1 SLTDIFSVTGGVRRT
16 EDEKG
21 FVYTQYIGADAEGN
35 GYPFFPGAVNEDG
48 VFAPGLLPLVGEGSG
63 ASSETF
69 EQTDFKFGLDATL
82 SDGTLLYYS
91 FSQGFKSGGFVLRYV
106 ESVPDVRTFE
116 PETLDTH
123 EIGLK
128 WQGFDDRVRVNTA
141 VFFSDY
147 EDVQVTFFDNLGGPI
162 TANAGT
168 VDIKGLEIELTA
180 LLTDNLVLDMGYGY
194 TDAEYDEINQI
205 EGLSLSIDESAKL
218 VNTPENSF
226 NIGLE
231 YTLPLD
237 ANEMSFRVD
246 YSYTDDIYNDSQNSP
261 FLFQESVEV
270 VNASV
275 RLSLG
280 ESMDFVVFSKNLA
293 DERYIESGDSNFG
306 LGFHEA
312 NYNRPREYGATFRYR
327 F

>member
-1 SLTDIFSVTGGVRRT
+1 M
-16 EDEKG
+16 
-21 FVYTQYIGADAEGN
+21 
-35 GYPFFPGAVNEDG
+35 
-48 VFAPGLLPLVGEGSG
+48 
-63 ASSETF
+63 
-69 EQTDFKFGLDATL
+69 
-82 SDGTLLYYS
+82 
-91 FSQGFKSGGFVLRYV
+91 RYV

-180 LLTDNLVLDMGYGY
+180 LLTDNLMLDMGYGY
-194 TDAEYDEINQI
+194 TDAEYDGINPI

-237 ANEMSFRVD
+237 ANEMAFRVD
-246 YSYTDDIYNDSQNSP
+246 YAYTDDIYNDSQNSP

-275 RLSLG
+275 RFSLG
-280 ESMDFVVFSKNLA
+280 ESMDFVVFGKNLA

-312 NYNRPREYGATFRYR
+312 NYNRPREYGVTFRYR